1 MDLIQLAKC
10 QAMRRRINITLIN
23 GFLSGKKTVNS
34 WKQNKK
40 HNQGE
45 LMAFI
50 INYAIKILTKLQKI
64 IQKLS
69 KPEPKIND
77 FDMLEIKSIVK
88 NGDTLLSYESWR
100 LTAPFI
106 PGEYKHA
113 AIYLDGKVY
122 EALDVG
128 VRKVSLERFVLTKD
142 LIAICRPD
150 FELMLNYS
158 AMIEAAEAYLGLPY
172 DYQFSSHDQ
181 KAFYCSE
188 LCLNVYDIGFKAN
201 TGVETDIELRNR
213 LGKMTI
219 VPQDFY
225 DMTQSKNQKFILK
238 GVFNG
243 KNS

>member
-1 MDLIQLAKC
+1 MLA
-10 QAMRRRINITLIN
+10 
-23 GFLSGKKTVNS
+23 
-34 WKQNKK
+34 
-40 HNQGE
+40 
-45 LMAFI
+45 
-50 INYAIKILTKLQKI
+50 
-64 IQKLS
+64 
-69 KPEPKIND
+69 
-77 FDMLEIKSIVK
+77 IKSIVK